1 MSLRSNIVKPAST
14 FKKNALRKMEI
25 ATTVNSILYN
35 INSAIETANREN
47 KSKISIRL
55 PSSFSLPD
63 GIDHSIFRLEVYYNI
78 INIMENKDY
87 KVKIISFDKN
97 GNKIYK
103 ELGDNNMLSISWAV
117 ESDVNV
123 LDMKEKLFKL
133 NN

>member
-103 ELGDNNMLSISWAV
+103 DLGDNNILSISWAV

>member
-103 ELGDNNMLSISWAV
+103 ELGDNNILSISWAV